1 MTTHDPGT
9 GAPGVASKW
18 GARAAELYDGSYA
31 DRYRAHDEHLRG
43 GDLVTRFGNFLRAV
57 CERFTPPIDALDLG
71 CGTGRY
77 FHSLRGVRRLVGID
91 VSAPMLERAQ
101 APVDGAA
108 VAVGSIEL
116 VQGDFL
122 EHAFRTGEFDLVYS
136 IGVLAEHSPF
146 DDRVAGRVRGWLK
159 PGGRFA
165 FTAVHPLSF
174 SVPTTM
180 KRRIGAR
187 LLPVASGWLRASLRR
202 QLMRDG
208 LYADEERLREVLDR
222 SGFVVESLEPYESD
236 VHLHLLTVAR
246 RAA

>member
-1 MTTHDPGT
+1 MTRHDQEISG
-9 GAPGVASKW
+9 PGVASKW

-31 DRYRAHDEHLRG
+31 DRYREHDTRLRSG
-43 GDLVTRFGNFLRAV
+43 ELVTRFGGWLRAV

-77 FHSLRGVRRLVGID
+77 FHALRGVRRLVGID
-91 VSAPMLERAQ
+91 VSAPMLERALT
-101 APVDGAA
+101 PVDGAS
-108 VAVGSIEL
+108 VAIESVEL
-116 VQGDFL
+116 LQGDFL
-122 EHAFRTGEFDLVYS
+122 QHAFAPGEFDLVYS

-146 DDRVAGRVRGWLK
+146 DEAVAGRVRTWLR

-165 FTAVHPLSF
+165 FSAVHPLSF

-180 KRRIGAR
+180 KRRIGAG
-187 LLPVASGWLRASLRR
+187 LLPIAGGWLRRALRS

-208 LYADEERLREVLDR
+208 LYADEERLRDVLDR
-222 SGFVVESLEPYESD
+222 TGFVVESLEPYESD

>member
-1 MTTHDPGT
+1 MTTHDQGT
-9 GAPGVASKW
+9 GSPGVASKW

-31 DRYRAHDEHLRG
+31 DRYRAHDDRIRG
-43 GDLVTRFGNFLRAV
+43 GELVTRFSNWLRAV

-77 FHSLRGVRRLVGID
+77 FHALRGVRRLVGID
-91 VSAPMLERAQ
+91 VSAPMLERALM
-101 APVDGAA
+101 PVDGAT
-108 VAVGSIEL
+108 VAIESIQL
-116 VQGDFL
+116 IQGDFIQHVF
-122 EHAFRTGEFDLVYS
+122 EPCEFDLVYS

-146 DDRVAGRVRGWLK
+146 DEAVAGRVRTWLK

-174 SVPTTM
+174 SVPKTM
-180 KRRIGAR
+180 KRRIGAA
-187 LLPVASGWLRASLRR
+187 LLPLAAGPLRR
-202 QLMRDG
+202 TLRGQLMRDG
-208 LYADEERLREVLDR
+208 LYADEERLRDVLDR
-222 SGFVVESLEPYESD
+222 TGFAVESLEPYESD

>member
-1 MTTHDPGT
+1 MTST
-9 GAPGVASKW
+9 SKW

-31 DRYRAHDEHLRG
+31 DRYRDYDDRLRG
-43 GDLVTRFGNFLRAV
+43 GELVTRFSNWLRSV
-57 CERFTPPIDALDLG
+57 CGRFTAPIDALDLG

-77 FHSLRGVRRLVGID
+77 FHALRGVRRLVGID
-91 VSAPMLERAQ
+91 VSEPMLKRALT
-101 APVDGAA
+101 PVDGGS
-108 VAVGSIEL
+108 VAIDTVEL

-122 EHAFRTGEFDLVYS
+122 RHEFARAEFHLVYS

-146 DDRVAGRVRGWLK
+146 DDAVAGRVGAWLK

-174 SVPTTM
+174 SVPKTM
-180 KRRIGAR
+180 KRRIGAG
-187 LLPVASGWLRASLRR
+187 LLPLAGGPLRRTLRR

-208 LYADEERLREVLDR
+208 LYADEERLREVLGR
-222 SGFVVESLEPYESD
+222 TGFLIESLEPYESD

>member
-1 MTTHDPGT
+1 
-9 GAPGVASKW
+9 VASRW

-31 DRYRAHDEHLRG
+31 DRYREHDTRLRSG
-43 GDLVTRFGNFLRAV
+43 ELVTRFGGWLRAV

-77 FHSLRGVRRLVGID
+77 FHALRGVRRLVGID
-91 VSAPMLERAQ
+91 VSAPMLERALT
-101 APVDGAA
+101 PVDGAS
-108 VAVGSIEL
+108 VAIGSVEL
-116 VQGDFL
+116 LQGDFL
-122 EHAFRTGEFDLVYS
+122 QHTFASGEFDLVYS

-146 DDRVAGRVRGWLK
+146 DEAVAGRVRTWLK

-180 KRRIGAR
+180 KRRIGAG
-187 LLPVASGWLRASLRR
+187 LLPIARGWLRRALRS

-208 LYADEERLREVLDR
+208 LYADEERLRDVLDR
-222 SGFVVESLEPYESD
+222 TGFVVESLEPYESD

>member
-1 MTTHDPGT
+1 MTSGT
-9 GAPGVASKW
+9 KW
-18 GARAAELYDGSYA
+18 GVRAAELYDGSYA
-31 DRYRAHDEHLRG
+31 DRYRDHDNRLRG
-43 GDLVTRFGNFLRAV
+43 GELVTRFGSWLRAV
-57 CERFTPPIDALDLG
+57 CQRFTPPIDVLDLG

-77 FHSLRGVRRLVGID
+77 FHALRGVRRLVGID
-91 VSAPMLERAQ
+91 VSAPMLERART
-101 APVDGAA
+101 PVDGAS
-108 VAVGSIEL
+108 VAVESVEL
-116 VQGDFL
+116 LQGDFL
-122 EHAFRTGEFDLVYS
+122 QHAFSSGEFDLVYS

-146 DDRVAGRVRGWLK
+146 DEAVAGRVHTWLR

-187 LLPVASGWLRASLRR
+187 LLPIAGGWLRHALRR

-208 LYADEERLREVLDR
+208 LYADEERLRDVLNR
-222 SGFVVESLEPYESD
+222 AGFVVESLEPYESD